1 MLRVCTFKTL
11 TAISSTE
18 ALSFNSSREF
28 QKPSDLDADNVY
40 EIFVNATHG
49 SSTGFVPVRVTV
61 TRSEGL

>member
-11 TAISSTE
+11 TAISSTG

-28 QKPSDLDADNVY
+28 QKPSDPDADNVY
-40 EIFVNATHG
+40 EIFVNATDE